1 MSNISRGWVFDLVN
15 SIAND
20 LAIVNHLT
28 ESIYAAQKDADD
40 GITDNSD
47 YKKILDIALANRRD
61 KMNLLVEVADKYN
74 KRMWCPLKHAIESY
88 MESMEVWQAYEN
100 ESTYNQ
106 MIKSTDVLAGCLSL
120 FLGME
125 LTTCGRCLSDQ
136 LSVSDGGGKITK
148 IKKNDKKL

>member
-1 MSNISRGWVFDLVN
+1 MSNTSRGWVFDLVN

-28 ESIYAAQKDADD
+28 EAIYAAEKDRED
-40 GITDNSD
+40 GITDESD
-47 YKKILDIALANRRD
+47 YKQILDIALANRRD
-61 KMNLLVEVADKYN
+61 KMNTLISVAENYN

-100 ESTYNQ
+100 KDTYKQ
-106 MIKSTDVLAGCLSL
+106 MVKSTDVLAGCLSL

-136 LSVSDGGGKITK
+136 LKDFDDDIDV
-148 IKKNDKKL
+148 IKLKKRDD